1 MAKLNKDFRLGV
13 ATAAG
18 QIEGGKVGSNW
29 NAFSDA
35 GLIKDGSN
43 IARANQHWERYVE
56 DTELLAALGIK
67 DYRLSLE
74 WARIEPQEGVF
85 DAAVLQRYRAEL
97 ELLRSKGIRP
107 LITFYHFTHPLWF
120 EDKGSFTKQENLRYF
135 LAFVEQCLLS
145 LGDLCEDYV
154 TINEPNVFA
163 VQGYLF
169 KLWPPQKRSL
179 RLTLKVMNVLIQAHL
194 QTYLLIH
201 RLRKDRGWTGT
212 RVSFAHH
219 MRVFEAARDRFIDRL
234 AVRLFNRFFQDDLM
248 RACFKAEFR
257 WPFKNYGKIPPGQY
271 VDYIAINYYTRDMLR
286 GFSIQVKEGA
296 EVNDLG
302 WEIYP
307 EGLIQ
312 SAQRCYDCLPLD
324 IVITENGTCDND
336 DRFRKD
342 YIERHLEAIAAS
354 SLPIKAYYHWCFIDN
369 FEWQEGEI
377 ARFGL
382 VHCDYETQERS
393 VKESG
398 RYYAALIRRLQ
409 EDTVAE

>member
-18 QIEGGKVGSNW
+18 QIEGGQVGSNW

-120 EDKGSFTKQENLRYF
+120 EDKGSFTKAENLRYF

-194 QTYLLIH
+194 QTYQLIH

-234 AVRLFNRFFQDDLM
+234 AVRLFNRFFKM
-248 RACFKAEFR
+248 
-257 WPFKNYGKIPPGQY
+257 I
-271 VDYIAINYYTRDMLR
+271 
-286 GFSIQVKEGA
+286 
-296 EVNDLG
+296 
-302 WEIYP
+302 
-307 EGLIQ
+307 
-312 SAQRCYDCLPLD
+312 
-324 IVITENGTCDND
+324 
-336 DRFRKD
+336 
-342 YIERHLEAIAAS
+342 
-354 SLPIKAYYHWCFIDN
+354 
-369 FEWQEGEI
+369 
-377 ARFGL
+377 
-382 VHCDYETQERS
+382 
-393 VKESG
+393 
-398 RYYAALIRRLQ
+398 
-409 EDTVAE
+409 